1 MRKAFKYRLYPSEKQ
16 DEKLSETLRL
26 CRHLY
31 NAALQE
37 RKEAWE
43 KNRISISFKGQSN
56 QLPVIKIDCP
66 EYEGVYSQVS
76 QDVLHRADKAFK
88 AFFRRLKRGEEKP
101 GYPRFKSRDRY
112 DSFIYPQTG
121 FMVQDN
127 RLQLSKIGSIKIK
140 LHRPVEGY
148 IKTLNIKR
156 EAGKW
161 YAVFSVIAEPKP
173 LPHSDKAV
181 GIDMGLESFLVT
193 SDEEFVDNPRF
204 LRTAE
209 DKLAEA
215 QRTMDRRKK
224 GGKRRAKAKRIV
236 SVCHARIRNARLDF
250 HHKIARNLVNTYGFI
265 ALEDLNIKGMVK
277 NHCLAKSISDAG
289 WGQFISIVQAKA
301 EEAGREVVLVNPRNT
316 SQICSGCG
324 ALVKKDLSMRW
335 HNCPVCDLSL
345 HRDINSS
352 CNTLALGLSV
362 RGSTPRSPR
371 L

>member
-1 MRKAFKYRLYPSEKQ
+1 MLKAFKYRMYPSDNQ
-16 DEKLSETLRL
+16 AEKLSETLSL

-43 KNRISISFKGQSN
+43 KNHISISFKAQSS
-56 QLPVIKIDCP
+56 QLPIIKIDCP
-66 EYEGVYSQVS
+66 EYEEVYSQVS

-88 AFFRRLKRGEEKP
+88 SFFCRVKRGEEKS

-112 DSFIYPQTG
+112 DSFIYPQLG
-121 FMVQDN
+121 FKLDSN

-140 LHRPVEGY
+140 LHRPVEGQV
-148 IKTLNIKR
+148 KTLSIKR

-161 YAVFSVIAEPKP
+161 YAIFSSMIEPKP

-193 SDEEFVDNPRF
+193 SDEEFVNNPRF
-204 LRTAE
+204 LRVAE
-209 DKLAEA
+209 DKLANA

-236 SVCHARIRNARLDF
+236 SICHAKIKNARLDF

-265 ALEDLNIKGMVK
+265 ALEDLNIKNMVK

-335 HNCPVCDLSL
+335 HDCPVCDLSV

-352 CNTLALGLSV
+352 CNILSLGLSV
-362 RGSTPRSPR
+362 RGLTPRSPR

>member
-16 DEKLSETLRL
+16 AEKFSETLRL

-43 KNRISISFKGQSN
+43 KNHISISFKTQCL
-56 QLPVIKIDCP
+56 QLPAIKIDCP
-66 EYEGVYSQVS
+66 EYDGVYSQVS

-88 AFFRRLKRGEEKP
+88 AFFRRMREGEEKA

-112 DSFIYPQTG
+112 DSFIYPQLG
-121 FMVQDN
+121 FKLDVN
-127 RLQLSKIGSIKIK
+127 RLHLSKIGSIKIK

-148 IKTLNIKR
+148 IKTLGIKR

-161 YAVFSVIAEPKP
+161 YAVFSSIVEPKP
-173 LPHSDKAV
+173 LPHSNKVV

-204 LRTAE
+204 LRAAE
-209 DKLAEA
+209 DKLTEA

-224 GGKRRAKAKRIV
+224 GSKRRAKAKRAV
-236 SVCHARIRNARLDF
+236 SVCHARIRNTRKDF

-265 ALEDLNIKGMVK
+265 VLEDLNIKGMVR

-324 ALVKKDLSMRW
+324 AVVKKDLSVRW
-335 HNCPVCDLSL
+335 HYCPVCGLSL
-345 HRDINSS
+345 HRDVNSS

>member
-16 DEKLSETLRL
+16 TEKLGETLSL

-43 KNRISISFKGQSN
+43 KNRISISFKGQCL
-56 QLPVIKIDCP
+56 QLPVIKVDCP

-88 AFFRRLKRGEEKP
+88 AFFRRLKQGEEKA
-101 GYPRFKSRDRY
+101 GHPRFKGRDRY
-112 DSFIYPQTG
+112 DSFIYPQLG
-121 FMVQDN
+121 FKLDGN

-140 LHRPVEGY
+140 LHRPIEGC
-148 IKTLNIKR
+148 IKTLSVKR

-161 YAVFSVIAEPKP
+161 YAVFSAIVEPKP
-173 LPHSDKAV
+173 LPHSDKVV

-204 LRTAE
+204 LRVAE
-209 DKLAEA
+209 DKLANA
-215 QRTMDRRKK
+215 QRTMDKRKK
-224 GGKRRAKAKRIV
+224 GSKRRVKAKRIV
-236 SVCHARIRNARLDF
+236 NVYHARIRNARLDF

-265 ALEDLNIKGMVK
+265 ALEDLNIKNMVK

-324 ALVKKDLSMRW
+324 ALVKKDLSRRW
-335 HNCPVCDLSL
+335 HDCPVCDLSV

-352 CNTLALGLSV
+352 RNTLALGLSV